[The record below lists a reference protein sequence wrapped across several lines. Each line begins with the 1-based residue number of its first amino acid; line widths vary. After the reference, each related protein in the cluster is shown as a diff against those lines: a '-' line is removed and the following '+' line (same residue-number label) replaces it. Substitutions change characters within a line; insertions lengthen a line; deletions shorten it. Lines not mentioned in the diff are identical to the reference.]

1 MVQILIG
8 VRPKIAGKHEEE
20 KFSGKT
26 LAHDKVIADVMKT
39 QIKMAERDGEWK
51 KAAEVLNM
59 YSLIFHISAVA
70 LTICLILDDARHY

>member
-8 VRPKIAGKHEEE
+8 VRPKIAGEHEE
-20 KFSGKT
+20 KFPGKT

-59 YSLIFHISAVA
+59 YSLIFYTLAVA